1 MIKVAVTGLN
11 GVIGKILAEEL
22 SKNTQIIDLFHTSKY
37 SGRAKI
43 QKHIR
48 LDLLKKD
55 KISKVLQKTNPD
67 VIVHLAAITHIDRCE
82 KDKKNGKKGK
92 VWEVNVEAT
101 REITKYAS
109 KHSIQLIFLSTECV
123 FDGKRKYFS
132 ENSKKNPINWYGK
145 TKSKAEDIVL
155 SSSAPAAIIRSVVAY
170 HKNDSEETIYGKI
183 LKELKS
189 KRNIEVVSDQRF
201 TPTYTY
207 DIIKA
212 IKIVMEK
219 KMKGIFHVAPAKIMS
234 PYELAV
240 LIAET
245 NKFSANSVKK
255 TSISSY
261 YDRKRAS
268 LRLRNSSLLGRKT
281 NSMLKFT
288 PRNPEDVL

>member
-1 MIKVAVTGLN
+1 MTKIAITGLN

-22 SKNTQIIDLFHTSKY
+22 SKNTQIIDLFHTKKY
-37 SGRAKI
+37 SGRAII
-43 QKHIR
+43 QKHIK

-55 KISKVLQKTNPD
+55 KIPEVLREAEPD
-67 VIVHLAAITHIDRCE
+67 VVIHLAAITHIDRCE
-82 KDKKNGKKGK
+82 KDKKNGEKGV
-92 VWEVNVEAT
+92 VWKTNVEAT
-101 REITKYAS
+101 SEIAKYCA
-109 KHSIQLIFLSTECV
+109 KQNIQLVFLSTECV
-123 FDGKRKYFS
+123 FDGKQKYFS

-145 TKSKAEDIVL
+145 TKSEAEDIVL
-155 SSSAPAAIIRSVVAY
+155 SSSVPAAIIRSVVAY
-170 HKNDSEETIYGKI
+170 HKNDSEKTIYGKI

-189 KRNIEVVSDQRF
+189 RGNIEVVSDQRF

-207 DIIKA
+207 DIVKA
-212 IKIVMEK
+212 IKIVMKK
-219 KMKGIFHVAPAKIMS
+219 KMKGIFHVSPTKIMS

-240 LIAET
+240 LIAKT
-245 NKFSANSVKK
+245 NKFPRGSVKK